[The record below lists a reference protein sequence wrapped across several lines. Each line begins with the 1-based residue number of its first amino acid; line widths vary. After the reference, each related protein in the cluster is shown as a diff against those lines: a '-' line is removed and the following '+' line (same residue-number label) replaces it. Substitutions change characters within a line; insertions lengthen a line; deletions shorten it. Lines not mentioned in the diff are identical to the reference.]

1 MGRSDVSKI
10 KKLKFTV
17 KWSKEDKEWAG
28 LCSEYPSLSWM
39 DKDLKK
45 ALKGIKKL
53 VKQIEEEDRP

>member
-1 MGRSDVSKI
+1 MSKT

-17 KWSKEDKEWAG
+17 EWDKTNKEWAG
-28 LCSEYPSLSWM
+28 LCNEYPSLSWM

-53 VKQIEEEDRP
+53 VKQIEEEDR